1 MQTANS
7 FRSAKHQLCTCITLF
22 GTYRCTRFVENFN
35 IRQQFFFFDSSTGIQ
50 SLWTFR
56 QILTNW
62 KHWNSGSGV
71 WNCVNLSDVFAV
83 FSGVQKWMLTLKNY
97 SFCKSFVV
105 VVFRIDLTS
114 VSSWMKCQTTTT
126 KKTRTSKAIGFMSK
140 KQQLCSCNTLFDID
154 CTSAMWN
161 FLMWRFIQGA
171 NLKKKPEKLIRN
183 FLFLLECGCCL
194 KEFGNISGNTLHLT
208 N

>member
-1 MQTANS
+1 MHHAFWYISLHTFCGKLQHKTTV
-7 FRSAKHQLCTCITLF
+7 C
-22 GTYRCTRFVENFN
+22 
-35 IRQQFFFFDSSTGIQ
+35 FFDSSTGIQ

-62 KHWNSGSGV
+62 KHWNSGNGV

-126 KKTRTSKAIGFMSK
+126 KKTKTSKAIGFTSK
-140 KQQLCSCNTLFDID
+140 KQQLCPCIKLFDIG

-161 FLMWRFIQGA
+161 FLMRRFIQGA
-171 NLKKKPEKLIRN
+171 NLKKKN
-183 FLFLLECGCCL
+183 L
-194 KEFGNISGNTLHLT
+194 KNWWGISFFF
-208 N
+208 